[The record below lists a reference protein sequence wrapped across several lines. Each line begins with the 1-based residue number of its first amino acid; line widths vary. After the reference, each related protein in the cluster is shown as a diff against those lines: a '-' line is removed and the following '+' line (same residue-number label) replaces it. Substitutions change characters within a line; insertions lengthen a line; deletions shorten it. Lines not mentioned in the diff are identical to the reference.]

1 MTTDVTDVMPIE
13 PVDPVEPRPIEELL
27 KIKDYTLMTQDEID
41 MVMDYRVSCATKDA
55 YVMGQEQAASDA
67 LKRMADVYAQ
77 LNALYKAQLKDMA
90 RVVLPNG

>member
-1 MTTDVTDVMPIE
+1 MTTE
-13 PVDPVEPRPIEELL
+13 VESVEVETVEVRPIEELL
-27 KIKDYTLMTQDEID
+27 KIKDYSLMTQDEID
-41 MVMDYRVSCATKDA
+41 AVMDYRVSCATKDA

-90 RVVLPNG
+90 KGVLSNG